1 MDVNDAIDLG
11 QLHENIVAAIAEA
24 FPGVATV
31 AAYPEEDERQQLVA
45 PAILIE
51 LAELE
56 AAPDRDPG
64 TEQLAMMA
72 KFEALVI
79 VHFRALRAKYVV
91 RMLAADLARFV
102 LRKRWGL
109 PVGPAVVLGAYR
121 DEFDPNLDEY
131 EVFRVEWQQ
140 IVNIGPGVWKNDGVV
155 PGEPLYS
162 WAPKIGTPFRDN
174 YRPLDEG
181 GAIPE

>member
-11 QLHENIVAAIAEA
+11 QLHDNIVAWIAEA
-24 FPGVATV
+24 FPSVATV
-31 AAYPEEDERQQLVA
+31 AAYPEEDDRGTLMA

-56 AAPDRDPG
+56 ATPDRDPG
-64 TEQLAMMA
+64 TEQLAMTA

-79 VHFRALRAKYVV
+79 IGFRTANAK
-91 RMLAADLARFV
+91 REIRKLAASLAHYI

-109 PVGPAVVLGAYR
+109 PVGPAEVIGCYR

-140 IVNIGPGVWKNDGVV
+140 IVNIGEGVWKNDGIV
-155 PGEPLYS
+155 PTPVYS
-162 WAPKIGTPFRDN
+162 WAPKVGEPFRDN
-174 YRPLDEG
+174 YRTLEEG
-181 GAIPE
+181 GGIPE